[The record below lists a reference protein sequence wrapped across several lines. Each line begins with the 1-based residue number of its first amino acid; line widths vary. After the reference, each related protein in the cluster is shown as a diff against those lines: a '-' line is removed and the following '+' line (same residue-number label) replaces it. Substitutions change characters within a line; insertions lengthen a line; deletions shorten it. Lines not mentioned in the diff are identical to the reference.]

1 MYYRIIRIHAP
12 FSNEDKIIE
21 LCNQKNNLYYVYG
34 MEISKKSKREHFHIV
49 LKTERHP
56 DVITKDIKRIFEY
69 TDTNLW
75 SNKEPKKTI
84 EKCLAY
90 AMKDGDY
97 FVHWDN
103 SDQIDAALHV
113 IQEFQEESK
122 FKTLRD
128 KILYHI
134 NKLPSNDNFINTDL
148 MFNILKVFK
157 EKELAYPSQAWI
169 KQCMVTY
176 YMQEPT
182 KDMNLKNIQ
191 TLYNIRDPFLDQ
203 NKNI

>member
-1 MYYRIIRIHAP
+1 MYYRIIRIDAP

-21 LCNQKNNLYYVYG
+21 LCNLKNNLHYVYG
-34 MEISKKSKREHFHIV
+34 MEISKKSQKEHFHIV
-49 LKTERHP
+49 LKTERDP
-56 DVITKDIKRIFEY
+56 TTVTKDIKKIFSY
-69 TDTNLW
+69 TDTSLW
-75 SNKEPKKTI
+75 SNKGPKTAI

-90 AMKDGDY
+90 AMKDGSY

-103 SDQIDAALHV
+103 SDQIDAALHA
-113 IQEFQEESK
+113 IQEFTEESK

-134 NKLPSNDNFINTDL
+134 NQLPSNDNFINTDL

-157 EKELAYPSQAWI
+157 EKELAYPSQSWL
-169 KQCMVTY
+169 KQCMVSY

>member
-90 AMKDGDY
+90 AMKDGEY

-103 SDQIDAALHV
+103 SDQIDAALHE
-113 IQEFQEESK
+113 IHEFQEESK

-134 NKLPSNDNFINTDL
+134 NKLPSTDNFMNTDL

-157 EKELAYPSQAWI
+157 EKELAYPSQSWL
-169 KQCMVTY
+169 KQCMVSY